1 MRVKNVKSHL
11 GKKFKEFVESI
22 QDKDVRNLVEKNS
35 IITGGCIVSLLTNEK
50 VNDYDIYFQDRKTT
64 LAVARYY
71 VEKYKELNPDSE
83 DVPVVGDIGERIK
96 IYIQSNG
103 VAYDSELMK
112 EVKHFDHGYRTDEF
126 EADLE
131 AVINVAEQDIEGYRP
146 IFLTCNAITLSNK
159 VQLVIRFY
167 GKPEEIHENYDFV
180 HCTCYYLP
188 AEHKLVLPAPA
199 LESILTKE
207 LRYMGSKYPICS
219 VIRTRKFIKKGW
231 MITGGQYLKMAYQI
245 SQLDLDNMTVLEDQL
260 VGVDAYYFTQI
271 IEILREKKEK
281 DADFKLDENY
291 LSTLID
297 RMF

>member
-1 MRVKNVKSHL
+1 MRVKNVKAHL
-11 GKKFKEFVESI
+11 RKKFNEFVESI
-22 QDKDVRNLVEKNS
+22 QDKDVRMLVEKNS

-71 VEKYKELNPDSE
+71 VEKYRELNPDSRE
-83 DVPVVGDIGERIK
+83 APYVKDIGERIK
-96 IYIQSNG
+96 IHIQSKG
-103 VAYDSELMK
+103 VAYDSGLMK
-112 EVKHFDHGYRTDEF
+112 EVKYFDHGSRTDEL
-126 EADLE
+126 EVDLE
-131 AVINVAEQDIEGYRP
+131 AVIETLEKDIEGYRP
-146 IFLTCNAITLSNK
+146 IFLTGNAITLSNK

-167 GKPEEIHENYDFV
+167 GSPEEIHKNYDFI

-188 AEHKLVLPAPA
+188 AEHKLVLPGPA

-245 SQLDLDNMTVLEDQL
+245 SQLDLNDLKVLEDQL
-260 VGVDAYYFTQI
+260 VGVDAYYFIQI

-281 DADFKLDENY
+281 DPDFKLEANY

-297 RMF
+297 KIF